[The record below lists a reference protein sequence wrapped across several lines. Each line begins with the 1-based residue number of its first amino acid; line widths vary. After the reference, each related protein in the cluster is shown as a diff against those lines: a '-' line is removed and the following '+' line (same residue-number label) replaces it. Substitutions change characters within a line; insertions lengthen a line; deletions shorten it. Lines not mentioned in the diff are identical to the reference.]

1 MLLLLSLLTLL
12 ATASAAEV
20 EFHGHYRARGL
31 LYDNLSLSDTN
42 PNALGRTSYADHR
55 LRLSPT
61 IHASSRVGVH
71 AQIDMLPLT
80 VWGDSTNTW
89 TDPVTGDAIAM
100 AYADG
105 VVPYGDAEDGTSYL
119 RNIQLTRAYADVY
132 TEYGR
137 LRFGRMPIDWG
148 VGLLFNDG
156 NDPLDEYGDTGDR
169 LQFTTRVGPV
179 YVMGAYEIIN
189 EGLLERDGGIED
201 AMQAADLAVA
211 WQTETLGVG
220 LYNRYRFQRS
230 PQFGAYNGSL
240 WAHLEMGPANVDAEF
255 VGVFGRG
262 DLDTGVNDIQVLAGG
277 AVLDGSIDID
287 KIYGGVQIGLATG
300 DKEPNDNVL
309 RTFAFDRDHNI
320 ALMMFEEPMPVL
332 APGVVNDANGGRETD
347 AIRTGD
353 GISNALFLRPMLGYH
368 LRPDLSA
375 DLAYI
380 GARALQLPDDEQAN
394 RGYGQEFDLSL
405 TYSPFEHFSARGT
418 AGLFLPGPYYRN
430 YEHETLGGDFDSPT
444 LGGRLVLTAEF

>member
-1 MLLLLSLLTLL
+1 MLFLLILLTLL
-12 ATASAAEV
+12 TTANAAEV

-42 PNALGRTSYADHR
+42 ANALGRTSYADHR
-55 LRLSPT
+55 FRLSPA
-61 IHASSRVGVH
+61 IHASSRVGVF
-71 AQIDMLPLT
+71 AQIDMLPTT

-89 TDPVTGDAIAM
+89 VDPVTGEAIAT

-105 VVPYGDAEDGTSYL
+105 VVPYGDTEDGTSYL
-119 RNIQLTRAYADVY
+119 RNIQVTRAYADVY

-148 VGLLFNDG
+148 VGVLFNDG

-169 LQFTTRVGPV
+169 VQFTTRVGPV

-189 EGLLERDGGIED
+189 EGLLERQELED
-201 AMQAADLAVA
+201 SMNAADLAVA

-220 LYNRYRFQRS
+220 LYNRYRFQRT

-240 WAHLEMGPANVDAEF
+240 WAHLEMGPANVDAEI

-262 DLDTGVNDIQVLAGG
+262 DLDTGVNDIQVLAAGG
-277 AVLDGSIDID
+277 VLDGTIDID
-287 KIYGGVQIGLATG
+287 KIHGGLQFGLATG
-300 DKEPNDNVL
+300 DTDPNDNVL
-309 RTFAFDRDHNI
+309 RTFAFDRDHNV
-320 ALMMFEEPMPVL
+320 ALMMFEEPMPIL
-332 APGVVNDANGGRETD
+332 ASGVVNDANGGRDTD

-353 GISNALFLRPMLGYH
+353 GISNALYIRPTIGYQ

-375 DLAYI
+375 NLAYI
-380 GARALQLPDDEQAN
+380 GARALQLPDDEQGD
-394 RGYGQEFDLSL
+394 RGYGQEVDLGL
-405 TYSPFEHFSARGT
+405 TYTPFEHFSATGT
-418 AGLFLPGPYYRN
+418 GGVFFPGPYYQN
-430 YEHETLGGDFDSPT
+430 FEHDTLGGGFDAT
-444 LGGRLVLTAEF
+444 TFGGRLVLTADF

>member
-1 MLLLLSLLTLL
+1 MLLLLYLLTLL
-12 ATASAAEV
+12 TTASAAEV

-31 LYDNLSLSDTN
+31 IYDSLSLSEDN
-42 PNALGRTSYADHR
+42 PNLLGRTSFVDHR
-55 LRLSPT
+55 LRLSPA
-61 IHASSRVGVH
+61 IHASSRVGVF

-105 VVPYGDAEDGTSYL
+105 VAPYGDAADGTSYL

-137 LRFGRMPIDWG
+137 VRFGRMPIDWG
-148 VGLLFNDG
+148 AGVLFDDG

-179 YVMGAYEIIN
+179 YVMGAYELIN
-189 EGLLERDGGIED
+189 EGLLDRDELED
-201 AMQAADLAVA
+201 AMNAADLAVA

-220 LYNRYRFQRS
+220 LYNRLRFQGS
-230 PQFGAYNGSL
+230 PQFRAYNGSV
-240 WAHLEMGPANVDAEF
+240 WAHVEMGPANVDAEI

-262 DLDTGVNDIQVLAGG
+262 DLDTGVNDIQIMAAGG
-277 AVLDGSIDID
+277 VIEGSIDID
-287 KIYGGVQIGLATG
+287 KIYGGLQFGLATG
-300 DKEPNDNVL
+300 DTDPNDNVL
-309 RTFAFDRDHNI
+309 RTFTFDRDYNI

-332 APGVVNDANGGRETD
+332 APAVINDANGGRDLD
-347 AIRTGD
+347 AVRTGD
-353 GISNALFLRPMLGYH
+353 GISNALFLRPHIGYH

-380 GARALQLPDDEQAN
+380 GARALQLPEDEQAD

-405 TYSPFEHFSARGT
+405 TYSPFEHFSATGT
-418 AGLFLPGPYYRN
+418 AGAFLPGPYYEN
-430 YEHETLGGDFDSPT
+430 YEHETLGGDFDAPSF
-444 LGGRLVLTAEF
+444 GGRLVLTAEF